1 MKLLLESFV
10 KEKVHLDV
18 NTCEKVP
25 TSFKEDNEVVRCLN
39 KLEDAARG
47 LGELR
52 YQMCNVVFLFL
63 VYVVFVLL
71 CA

>member
-10 KEKVHLDV
+10 KEKVHLYV

-39 KLEDAARG
+39 SPKDVAKG
-47 LGELR
+47 FGEICYR
-52 YQMCNVVFLFL
+52 MCIVVFIFL
-63 VYVVFVLL
+63 AHVVFML
-71 CA
+71 